1 MNFENIH
8 LSTRQFEDILEV
20 VKENTGMAYRKGA
33 KNIIIITGT
42 MDQIEVAHK
51 LLQCLVN
58 QKVKLEKKVTNYGD
72 NAGLTSVGMNE
83 LGNDKS
89 NISGSNNFEVQP
101 QFMTLLK
108 LVCNDNLQEIEEKF
122 CVQIECD
129 ENTSK
134 VLITSKNTS
143 VQDHFQKGCDAFI
156 DLYQKFVPNIGR
168 EEVGLPKG
176 ADTACIQR
184 AITTTEAINAMVCE
198 KREKTLVVYAEKKSI
213 KSLVQSLKEEL
224 DLTNDQS
231 SKRTKRDQDST
242 RRGAR
247 DTSQQGQHHVLNNEV
262 NLSLYQGDITDERVD
277 AIVNAANDWLQHGG
291 GVAAAIVRKGGR
303 QIQDESDRI
312 TRQYGPLNV
321 GCATYTSA
329 GKLACRYVIHT
340 VGPEWRKHGKENSK
354 YFLRQACIES
364 LHIAALQ
371 LQLSSIALT
380 AISSGIFGMPKD
392 ICAEV
397 MFAAIEEFSSSV
409 DAEFS
414 TLRDVRIVIIDKP
427 TLSVFQEEFVKRYVT
442 HEASAEAMSTKG
454 RSSDGQETTSPL
466 PNLERNAYQSKRND
480 SSISTLQTQFDDKTF
495 SLEQREQNGHVD
507 TPSVPTNSEEIEKT
521 KHSTSPDSVKE
532 NDENDKKNSP
542 PMGQLE
548 EEEGSRNPEVTHE
561 ASAEAMSTKG
571 RSSDGQETTSP
582 LPNLE
587 RNAYQSKR
595 NDSSISTLQTQFDD
609 KTFSLE
615 QREQNGHVDTPSV
628 PTNSEEIEKTKHS
641 TSPDSVKENDEN
653 DKKNSP
659 PMGQLEEEE
668 GSRNPEVT
676 HEASAEAMSTKGRS
690 SDGQETTS
698 PLPNLERNAYQ
709 SKRNDSSISTLQTQF
724 DDKTFS
730 LEQREQNG
738 HVDTPS
744 VPTNSEEIE
753 KTKHSTSPDSVKEN
767 DENDKKNSPP
777 MGQLEEEEG
786 SRNPE
791 VNDPTSVVDPMKSKE
806 STKYVFSGIGR
817 GRGSRLAAKFT
828 RKETTGNAS
837 TGKTSSEISEGGAPP
852 PGLDVTEEGKILAK
866 TLNVHVAGDQK
877 SNVDET
883 VKAKNA
889 EENEESSSE
898 DLHNVK
904 QVQHL
909 ANANVDYENSQI
921 QSGNVDRADKEITA
935 KPHLKSNTSTRKK
948 TEQNFSDK
956 DLDADKQGPHYE
968 IQEKDLSTPGK
979 KGEQES
985 DRLAEPTV
993 NDNIKT
999 KSSQDEMTSETA
1011 KEEMQSQRKLTLQ
1024 NDSSTSCPNPSSEQS
1039 FSPQEVTKVKK
1050 DTVGER
1056 KNDEDSRSE
1065 NQFGG
1070 NAVQICSFI
1079 RFKFMVA

>member
-1 MNFENIH
+1 MEARVNFENIH

-247 DTSQQGQHHVLNNEV
+247 EAIDTSQQGQHHVLNNEV

-277 AIVNAANDWLQHGG
+277 AIVNAANDRLQHGG

-340 VGPEWRKHGKENSK
+340 VGPEWRKQGKENSK

-414 TLRDVRIVIIDKP
+414 TLRDVRIVIIDKS

-480 SSISTLQTQFDDKTF
+480 SSISTLQTQVDDKTF
-495 SLEQREQNGHVD
+495 FLEQREQNGHID

-532 NDENDKKNSP
+532 NDENGKKNSP

-595 NDSSISTLQTQFDD
+595 NDSSISTLQTQVDD
-609 KTFSLE
+609 KTFFLE
-615 QREQNGHVDTPSV
+615 QREQNGHIDTPSV

-653 DKKNSP
+653 
-659 PMGQLEEEE
+659 G
-668 GSRNPEVT
+668 
-676 HEASAEAMSTKGRS
+676 
-690 SDGQETTS
+690 
-698 PLPNLERNAYQ
+698 
-709 SKRNDSSISTLQTQF
+709 
-724 DDKTFS
+724 
-730 LEQREQNG
+730 
-738 HVDTPS
+738 
-744 VPTNSEEIE
+744 
-753 KTKHSTSPDSVKEN
+753 
-767 DENDKKNSPP
+767 KKNSPP

-791 VNDPTSVVDPMKSKE
+791 VNDPTSVVDPVKSKE

-993 NDNIKT
+993 NNNIKT

-1039 FSPQEVTKVKK
+1039 FSPQEVTEVKK

>member
-20 VKENTGMAYRKGA
+20 FKENTGMAYRKGA

-42 MDQIEVAHK
+42 IDQIEAAHK
-51 LLQCLVN
+51 LLQYLVS

-72 NAGLTSVGMNE
+72 NAGIASVGMNE

-101 QFMTLLK
+101 QFMKLLK

-134 VLITSKNTS
+134 VFITSKNAS

-176 ADTACIQR
+176 ADTAFIQR
-184 AITTTEAINAMVCE
+184 AVTTTETINAMVCE
-198 KREKTLVVYAEKKSI
+198 KTEKTLVLYAEKKSI

-224 DLTNDQS
+224 GLTNDQS

-242 RRGAR
+242 RRDACEAI

-303 QIQDESDRI
+303 QIQDESNWI
-312 TRQYGPLNV
+312 TQQYGPLNV

-329 GKLACRYVIHT
+329 GKLTCRYVIHT
-340 VGPEWRKHGKENSK
+340 VGPEWRKHGKESSK
-354 YFLRQACIES
+354 YFLRLACIES
-364 LHIAALQ
+364 LQIAALQ

-397 MFAAIEEFSSSV
+397 MFAAIEEFSSS
-409 DAEFS
+409 DHAEFS

-454 RSSDGQETTSPL
+454 RSSDGEETTPQL
-466 PNLERNAYQSKRND
+466 PNSERNAYQSERND
-480 SSISTLQTQFDDKTF
+480 SSISTRQTQCNDKTF
-495 SLEQREQNGHVD
+495 SLEQRQQNGRVGR
-507 TPSVPTNSEEIEKT
+507 PSVPTNSEDIEKR
-521 KHSTSPDSVKE
+521 KHSTTPDSVKE
-532 NDENDKKNSP
+532 NDENGKKNSP

-548 EEEGSRNPEVTHE
+548 E
-561 ASAEAMSTKG
+561 
-571 RSSDGQETTSP
+571 Q
-582 LPNLE
+582 
-587 RNAYQSKR
+587 
-595 NDSSISTLQTQFDD
+595 
-609 KTFSLE
+609 
-615 QREQNGHVDTPSV
+615 
-628 PTNSEEIEKTKHS
+628 
-641 TSPDSVKENDEN
+641 
-653 DKKNSP
+653 
-659 PMGQLEEEE
+659 
-668 GSRNPEVT
+668 
-676 HEASAEAMSTKGRS
+676 
-690 SDGQETTS
+690 
-698 PLPNLERNAYQ
+698 
-709 SKRNDSSISTLQTQF
+709 
-724 DDKTFS
+724 
-730 LEQREQNG
+730 
-738 HVDTPS
+738 
-744 VPTNSEEIE
+744 
-753 KTKHSTSPDSVKEN
+753 
-767 DENDKKNSPP
+767 
-777 MGQLEEEEG
+777 EG

-791 VNDPTSVVDPMKSKE
+791 VNDPTSVVDPVKSKE

-828 RKETTGNAS
+828 GKETTGNAS
-837 TGKTSSEISEGGAPP
+837 TGKNSSEISKGGAPP
-852 PGLDVTEEGKILAK
+852 PGLDVTQEGKIIAE
-866 TLNVHVAGDQK
+866 TLNIHVEGDQK

-889 EENEESSSE
+889 EGNDESSSE
-898 DLHNVK
+898 DLHNVQK
-904 QVQHL
+904 VQHL
-909 ANANVDYENSQI
+909 TNANVDYENSQI

-935 KPHLKSNTSTRKK
+935 KPHLKSNTSTREN
-948 TEQNFSDK
+948 TEQHFSDK
-956 DLDADKQGPHYE
+956 DVDADKQGPHYE

-1011 KEEMQSQRKLTLQ
+1011 KEEIQSQRKLTLQ
-1024 NDSSTSCPNPSSEQS
+1024 SDSSTSCPNPSSEQS
-1039 FSPQEVTKVKK
+1039 FSPQEVTEVSK

-1065 NQFGG
+1065 NPFGG
-1070 NAVQICSFI
+1070 NAV
-1079 RFKFMVA
+1079 

>member
-1 MNFENIH
+1 
-8 LSTRQFEDILEV
+8 
-20 VKENTGMAYRKGA
+20 MAYRKGA

-176 ADTACIQR
+176 ADTAFIQR

-247 DTSQQGQHHVLNNEV
+247 EAIDTSQQGQHHVLNNEV

-277 AIVNAANDWLQHGG
+277 AIVNAANDRLQHGG

-321 GCATYTSA
+321 GYATYTSA

-340 VGPEWRKHGKENSK
+340 VGPEWRKHGKEKSK
-354 YFLRQACIES
+354 YFLRLACIES

-427 TLSVFQEEFVKRYVT
+427 TLSVFQEEFVKRFVT
-442 HEASAEAMSTKG
+442 HEESAEAMSTKG

-480 SSISTLQTQFDDKTF
+480 SSISTLQTQVDDKTF
-495 SLEQREQNGHVD
+495 FLEQREQNGHID

-532 NDENDKKNSP
+532 NDENGKKNSP

-595 NDSSISTLQTQFDD
+595 NDSSISTLQTQVDD
-609 KTFSLE
+609 KTFFLE
-615 QREQNGHVDTPSV
+615 QREQNGHIDTPSV

-653 DKKNSP
+653 GKKNSP

-709 SKRNDSSISTLQTQF
+709 SKRNDSSISTLQTQV
-724 DDKTFS
+724 DDKTFF

-738 HVDTPS
+738 HIDTPS

-767 DENDKKNSPP
+767 DENGKKNSPP

-791 VNDPTSVVDPMKSKE
+791 VNDPTSVVDPVKSKE

-828 RKETTGNAS
+828 GKETTGNAS
-837 TGKTSSEISEGGAPP
+837 TGKTSSEISERGAPP

-1039 FSPQEVTKVKK
+1039 FSPQEVTEVNK
-1050 DTVGER
+1050 DAVGEP

-1070 NAVQICSFI
+1070 NAVQICAFI

>member
-20 VKENTGMAYRKGA
+20 VKENTGIAYRKGA

-89 NISGSNNFEVQP
+89 NISGSNSFEVQP
-101 QFMTLLK
+101 QFIKLLK

-134 VLITSKNTS
+134 VFITSKNTS

-176 ADTACIQR
+176 ADTAFIQR

-247 DTSQQGQHHVLNNEV
+247 EAIDTSQQGQHHVLNNEV

-303 QIQDESDRI
+303 QIQDESNWI
-312 TRQYGPLNV
+312 TGQYGPLNV

-340 VGPEWRKHGKENSK
+340 VGPEWRKHGKEKSK
-354 YFLRQACIES
+354 YFLRLACIES

-397 MFAAIEEFSSSV
+397 MFAAIEEFSSS
-409 DAEFS
+409 DEAEFS

-427 TLSVFQEEFVKRYVT
+427 TLTVFQEEFVKRYVT
-442 HEASAEAMSTKG
+442 HEASAEAISTKG

-466 PNLERNAYQSKRND
+466 PNSERNAYQSKRND

-521 KHSTSPDSVKE
+521 KYSTSPNRVKE
-532 NDENDKKNSP
+532 NDENGKKNSP

-582 LPNLE
+582 LPNSE

-628 PTNSEEIEKTKHS
+628 PTNSEEIEKTKYS
-641 TSPDSVKENDEN
+641 TSPNRVKENDEN
-653 DKKNSP
+653 
-659 PMGQLEEEE
+659 G
-668 GSRNPEVT
+668 
-676 HEASAEAMSTKGRS
+676 
-690 SDGQETTS
+690 
-698 PLPNLERNAYQ
+698 
-709 SKRNDSSISTLQTQF
+709 
-724 DDKTFS
+724 
-730 LEQREQNG
+730 
-738 HVDTPS
+738 
-744 VPTNSEEIE
+744 
-753 KTKHSTSPDSVKEN
+753 
-767 DENDKKNSPP
+767 KKNSPP

-791 VNDPTSVVDPMKSKE
+791 VNDPTSVVDPVKSKE
-806 STKYVFSGIGR
+806 STKYVFSGVGR

-828 RKETTGNAS
+828 GKETTGNAS

-866 TLNVHVAGDQK
+866 TLNIHVAGDQK
-877 SNVDET
+877 SNFDET

-889 EENEESSSE
+889 EENEESSSD
-898 DLHNVK
+898 DLHNIK
-904 QVQHL
+904 KAQHL

-935 KPHLKSNTSTRKK
+935 KPHLKSNTSTREKP
-948 TEQNFSDK
+948 EQHFSDK
-956 DLDADKQGPHYE
+956 DVDADKQGPHDE
-968 IQEKDLSTPGK
+968 IQEKDLSTPGM

-1039 FSPQEVTKVKK
+1039 FSPQEVTEVNK

>member
-20 VKENTGMAYRKGA
+20 VKENTGIAYRKGA

-89 NISGSNNFEVQP
+89 NISGSNSFEVQP
-101 QFMTLLK
+101 QFIKLLK

-134 VLITSKNTS
+134 VFITSKNKS

-176 ADTACIQR
+176 ADTAFIQR

-224 DLTNDQS
+224 GLTNDQS

-247 DTSQQGQHHVLNNEV
+247 EAIDTSQQGQHHVLNNEV

-303 QIQDESDRI
+303 QIQDESNWI
-312 TRQYGPLNV
+312 TGQYGPLNV

-354 YFLRQACIES
+354 YFLRLACIQS

-397 MFAAIEEFSSSV
+397 MFAAIEEFSSSN

-427 TLSVFQEEFVKRYVT
+427 TLSVFQGEFVKRYVT

-466 PNLERNAYQSKRND
+466 PNSERRNEYQSKRND
-480 SSISTLQTQFDDKTF
+480 SSISTLQTRFDHKTF
-495 SLEQREQNGHVD
+495 SLEQREQNEHVD

-521 KHSTSPDSVKE
+521 KHNTSPDSVKK
-532 NDENDKKNSP
+532 NDENGKKNSP
-542 PMGQLE
+542 PMSQLE
-548 EEEGSRNPEVTHE
+548 EEEGGRNPEVTHE

-582 LPNLE
+582 LPNSE
-587 RNAYQSKR
+587 RRNEYQSKR
-595 NDSSISTLQTQFDD
+595 NDSSISTLQTRFDH

-615 QREQNGHVDTPSV
+615 QREQNEHVDTPSV
-628 PTNSEEIEKTKHS
+628 PTNSEEIEKTKHN
-641 TSPDSVKENDEN
+641 TSPDSVKKNDEN
-653 DKKNSP
+653 GKKNSP
-659 PMGQLEEEE
+659 PM
-668 GSRNPEVT
+668 S
-676 HEASAEAMSTKGRS
+676 
-690 SDGQETTS
+690 
-698 PLPNLERNAYQ
+698 
-709 SKRNDSSISTLQTQF
+709 
-724 DDKTFS
+724 
-730 LEQREQNG
+730 
-738 HVDTPS
+738 
-744 VPTNSEEIE
+744 
-753 KTKHSTSPDSVKEN
+753 
-767 DENDKKNSPP
+767 
-777 MGQLEEEEG
+777 QLEEEEG

-791 VNDPTSVVDPMKSKE
+791 VNDPTSVVDPVKSKE

-828 RKETTGNAS
+828 GKETTGNAS

-866 TLNVHVAGDQK
+866 TLNIHVAGDQK
-877 SNVDET
+877 SNFDET
-883 VKAKNA
+883 VKAKNV

-898 DLHNVK
+898 DLHNIK
-904 QVQHL
+904 KVQHL

-935 KPHLKSNTSTRKK
+935 KPHLKSNASTREK
-948 TEQNFSDK
+948 TEQHFSDK
-956 DLDADKQGPHYE
+956 DVDADKQGPHYE
-968 IQEKDLSTPGK
+968 IQGKDLSTPGK

-993 NDNIKT
+993 NDNVKT
-999 KSSQDEMTSETA
+999 KSSEDEMTSETA

-1024 NDSSTSCPNPSSEQS
+1024 NDPSTSCPNPSSEQS
-1039 FSPQEVTKVKK
+1039 FSPQEVTEVNK

>member
-101 QFMTLLK
+101 QFMKLLK

-122 CVQIECD
+122 CVQIKCD

-134 VLITSKNTS
+134 VFITSKNTS

-176 ADTACIQR
+176 ADTAFIQR

-247 DTSQQGQHHVLNNEV
+247 EAIDTSQQGQHHVLNNEV

-303 QIQDESDRI
+303 QIQDESNRI

-321 GCATYTSA
+321 GCAAYTSA

-354 YFLRQACIES
+354 YFLRLACIES

-397 MFAAIEEFSSSV
+397 MFAAIEEFSSSN

-454 RSSDGQETTSPL
+454 RSSDGQEKTSPL
-466 PNLERNAYQSKRND
+466 PNSERNAYQSKRND

-532 NDENDKKNSP
+532 NDENGKKNSP

-571 RSSDGQETTSP
+571 RSSDGQEKTSP
-582 LPNLE
+582 LPNSE

-653 DKKNSP
+653 
-659 PMGQLEEEE
+659 G
-668 GSRNPEVT
+668 
-676 HEASAEAMSTKGRS
+676 
-690 SDGQETTS
+690 
-698 PLPNLERNAYQ
+698 
-709 SKRNDSSISTLQTQF
+709 
-724 DDKTFS
+724 
-730 LEQREQNG
+730 
-738 HVDTPS
+738 
-744 VPTNSEEIE
+744 
-753 KTKHSTSPDSVKEN
+753 
-767 DENDKKNSPP
+767 KKNSPP

-791 VNDPTSVVDPMKSKE
+791 VNDPTSVVDPVKSKE

-828 RKETTGNAS
+828 GRETTGKAS

-889 EENEESSSE
+889 QENEESSSE
-898 DLHNVK
+898 DLRNVK
-904 QVQHL
+904 QVPHL

-935 KPHLKSNTSTRKK
+935 KPHLKSNTSTREK

-956 DLDADKQGPHYE
+956 DVDADKQGPHYE

-985 DRLAEPTV
+985 DRLGEPTV

-1024 NDSSTSCPNPSSEQS
+1024 NDSSISCPNPSSEQS
-1039 FSPQEVTKVKK
+1039 FSPQEVTEVNK

>member
-20 VKENTGMAYRKGA
+20 VKENTGIAYRKGA

-89 NISGSNNFEVQP
+89 NISGSNSFEVQP
-101 QFMTLLK
+101 QFIKLLK

-134 VLITSKNTS
+134 VFITSKNTS

-176 ADTACIQR
+176 ADTAFIQR

-224 DLTNDQS
+224 GLTNDQS

-247 DTSQQGQHHVLNNEV
+247 EAIDTSQQGQHHVLNNEV

-303 QIQDESDRI
+303 QIQDESNWI
-312 TRQYGPLNV
+312 TGQYGPLNV

-354 YFLRQACIES
+354 YFLRLACIQS

-397 MFAAIEEFSSSV
+397 MFAAIEEFSSSN

-427 TLSVFQEEFVKRYVT
+427 TLSVFQGEFVKRYVT

-466 PNLERNAYQSKRND
+466 PNSERNAYQSKRND

-521 KHSTSPDSVKE
+521 KHNTSPDSVKE
-532 NDENDKKNSP
+532 NDENGKKNSP
-542 PMGQLE
+542 PMSQLE
-548 EEEGSRNPEVTHE
+548 EEEGGRNPEVTHE

-582 LPNLE
+582 LPNSE

-628 PTNSEEIEKTKHS
+628 PTNSEEIEKTKHN

-653 DKKNSP
+653 GKKNSP
-659 PMGQLEEEE
+659 PM
-668 GSRNPEVT
+668 S
-676 HEASAEAMSTKGRS
+676 
-690 SDGQETTS
+690 
-698 PLPNLERNAYQ
+698 
-709 SKRNDSSISTLQTQF
+709 
-724 DDKTFS
+724 
-730 LEQREQNG
+730 
-738 HVDTPS
+738 
-744 VPTNSEEIE
+744 
-753 KTKHSTSPDSVKEN
+753 
-767 DENDKKNSPP
+767 
-777 MGQLEEEEG
+777 QLEEEEG

-791 VNDPTSVVDPMKSKE
+791 VNDPTSVVDPVKSKE

-828 RKETTGNAS
+828 GKETTGNAS

-866 TLNVHVAGDQK
+866 TLNIHVAGDQK
-877 SNVDET
+877 SNFDET
-883 VKAKNA
+883 VKAKNV

-898 DLHNVK
+898 DLHNIK
-904 QVQHL
+904 KVQHL

-935 KPHLKSNTSTRKK
+935 KPHLKSNTSTREKP
-948 TEQNFSDK
+948 EQHFSDK
-956 DLDADKQGPHYE
+956 DVDADKQGPHDE
-968 IQEKDLSTPGK
+968 IQEKDLSTPGM

-1039 FSPQEVTKVKK
+1039 FSPQEVTEVNK

>member
-51 LLQCLVN
+51 VLQCLVN

-176 ADTACIQR
+176 ADTAFIQR

-247 DTSQQGQHHVLNNEV
+247 EAIDTSQQGQHHVLNNEV

-277 AIVNAANDWLQHGG
+277 AIVNAANDRLQHGG

-340 VGPEWRKHGKENSK
+340 VGPEWRKHGKEKSK
-354 YFLRQACIES
+354 YFLRLACIES

-442 HEASAEAMSTKG
+442 HEESAEAMSTKG

-480 SSISTLQTQFDDKTF
+480 SSISTLQTQVDDKTF
-495 SLEQREQNGHVD
+495 FLEQREQNGHID

-532 NDENDKKNSP
+532 NDENGKKNSP

-595 NDSSISTLQTQFDD
+595 NDSSISTLQTQVDD
-609 KTFSLE
+609 KTFFLE
-615 QREQNGHVDTPSV
+615 QREQNGHIDTPSV

-653 DKKNSP
+653 
-659 PMGQLEEEE
+659 G
-668 GSRNPEVT
+668 
-676 HEASAEAMSTKGRS
+676 
-690 SDGQETTS
+690 
-698 PLPNLERNAYQ
+698 
-709 SKRNDSSISTLQTQF
+709 
-724 DDKTFS
+724 
-730 LEQREQNG
+730 
-738 HVDTPS
+738 
-744 VPTNSEEIE
+744 
-753 KTKHSTSPDSVKEN
+753 
-767 DENDKKNSPP
+767 KKNSPP

-791 VNDPTSVVDPMKSKE
+791 VNDPTSVVDPVKSKE

-828 RKETTGNAS
+828 GKETTGNAS
-837 TGKTSSEISEGGAPP
+837 TGKTSSEISERGAPP

-956 DLDADKQGPHYE
+956 DLDADKQGAHYE

-1039 FSPQEVTKVKK
+1039 FSPQEVTEVNK
-1050 DTVGER
+1050 DAVGEP

-1070 NAVQICSFI
+1070 NAVQICAFI

>member
-1 MNFENIH
+1 
-8 LSTRQFEDILEV
+8 
-20 VKENTGMAYRKGA
+20 MAYRKGA

-247 DTSQQGQHHVLNNEV
+247 EAIDTSQQGQHHVLNNEV

-277 AIVNAANDWLQHGG
+277 AIVNAANDRLQHGG

-414 TLRDVRIVIIDKP
+414 TLRDVRIVIIDKS

-532 NDENDKKNSP
+532 NDENDKINSP
-542 PMGQLE
+542 PMSQLE

-653 DKKNSP
+653 DKINSP
-659 PMGQLEEEE
+659 PM
-668 GSRNPEVT
+668 S
-676 HEASAEAMSTKGRS
+676 
-690 SDGQETTS
+690 
-698 PLPNLERNAYQ
+698 
-709 SKRNDSSISTLQTQF
+709 
-724 DDKTFS
+724 
-730 LEQREQNG
+730 
-738 HVDTPS
+738 
-744 VPTNSEEIE
+744 
-753 KTKHSTSPDSVKEN
+753 
-767 DENDKKNSPP
+767 
-777 MGQLEEEEG
+777 QLEEEEG

-791 VNDPTSVVDPMKSKE
+791 VNDPTSVVDPVKSKE

-993 NDNIKT
+993 NNNIKT

-1039 FSPQEVTKVKK
+1039 FSPQEVTEVKK

>member
-1 MNFENIH
+1 MEARVNFENIH

-51 LLQCLVN
+51 VLQCLVN

-176 ADTACIQR
+176 ADTAFIQR

-247 DTSQQGQHHVLNNEV
+247 EAIDTSQQGQHHVLNNEV

-277 AIVNAANDWLQHGG
+277 AIVNAANDRLQHGG

-340 VGPEWRKHGKENSK
+340 VGPEWRKHGKEKSK
-354 YFLRQACIES
+354 YFLRLACIES

-442 HEASAEAMSTKG
+442 HEESAEAMSTKG

-480 SSISTLQTQFDDKTF
+480 SSISTLQTQVDDKTF
-495 SLEQREQNGHVD
+495 FLEQREQNGHID

-532 NDENDKKNSP
+532 NDENGKKNSP

-595 NDSSISTLQTQFDD
+595 NDSSISTLQTQVDD
-609 KTFSLE
+609 KTFFLE
-615 QREQNGHVDTPSV
+615 QREQNGHIDTPSV

-653 DKKNSP
+653 
-659 PMGQLEEEE
+659 G
-668 GSRNPEVT
+668 
-676 HEASAEAMSTKGRS
+676 
-690 SDGQETTS
+690 
-698 PLPNLERNAYQ
+698 
-709 SKRNDSSISTLQTQF
+709 
-724 DDKTFS
+724 
-730 LEQREQNG
+730 
-738 HVDTPS
+738 
-744 VPTNSEEIE
+744 
-753 KTKHSTSPDSVKEN
+753 
-767 DENDKKNSPP
+767 KKNSPP

-791 VNDPTSVVDPMKSKE
+791 VNDPTSVVDPVKSKE

-828 RKETTGNAS
+828 GKETTGNAS
-837 TGKTSSEISEGGAPP
+837 TGKTSSEISERGAPP

-956 DLDADKQGPHYE
+956 DLDADKQGAHYE

-1039 FSPQEVTKVKK
+1039 FSPQEVTEVNK
-1050 DTVGER
+1050 DAVGEP

-1070 NAVQICSFI
+1070 NAVQICAFI

>member
-1 MNFENIH
+1 
-8 LSTRQFEDILEV
+8 
-20 VKENTGMAYRKGA
+20 
-33 KNIIIITGT
+33 
-42 MDQIEVAHK
+42 
-51 LLQCLVN
+51 
-58 QKVKLEKKVTNYGD
+58 
-72 NAGLTSVGMNE
+72 
-83 LGNDKS
+83 
-89 NISGSNNFEVQP
+89 
-101 QFMTLLK
+101 
-108 LVCNDNLQEIEEKF
+108 
-122 CVQIECD
+122 
-129 ENTSK
+129 
-134 VLITSKNTS
+134 
-143 VQDHFQKGCDAFI
+143 
-156 DLYQKFVPNIGR
+156 
-168 EEVGLPKG
+168 
-176 ADTACIQR
+176 
-184 AITTTEAINAMVCE
+184 
-198 KREKTLVVYAEKKSI
+198 
-213 KSLVQSLKEEL
+213 
-224 DLTNDQS
+224 
-231 SKRTKRDQDST
+231 
-242 RRGAR
+242 
-247 DTSQQGQHHVLNNEV
+247 
-262 NLSLYQGDITDERVD
+262 
-277 AIVNAANDWLQHGG
+277 
-291 GVAAAIVRKGGR
+291 
-303 QIQDESDRI
+303 
-312 TRQYGPLNV
+312 
-321 GCATYTSA
+321 
-329 GKLACRYVIHT
+329 
-340 VGPEWRKHGKENSK
+340 
-354 YFLRQACIES
+354 
-364 LHIAALQ
+364 
-371 LQLSSIALT
+371 
-380 AISSGIFGMPKD
+380 
-392 ICAEV
+392 
-397 MFAAIEEFSSSV
+397 
-409 DAEFS
+409 
-414 TLRDVRIVIIDKP
+414 
-427 TLSVFQEEFVKRYVT
+427 
-442 HEASAEAMSTKG
+442 
-454 RSSDGQETTSPL
+454 
-466 PNLERNAYQSKRND
+466 
-480 SSISTLQTQFDDKTF
+480 
-495 SLEQREQNGHVD
+495 
-507 TPSVPTNSEEIEKT
+507 
-521 KHSTSPDSVKE
+521 
-532 NDENDKKNSP
+532 
-542 PMGQLE
+542 
-548 EEEGSRNPEVTHE
+548 
-561 ASAEAMSTKG
+561 
-571 RSSDGQETTSP
+571 
-582 LPNLE
+582 
-587 RNAYQSKR
+587 
-595 NDSSISTLQTQFDD
+595 
-609 KTFSLE
+609 
-615 QREQNGHVDTPSV
+615 
-628 PTNSEEIEKTKHS
+628 
-641 TSPDSVKENDEN
+641 
-653 DKKNSP
+653 
-659 PMGQLEEEE
+659 
-668 GSRNPEVT
+668 
-676 HEASAEAMSTKGRS
+676 MSTKGRS

-791 VNDPTSVVDPMKSKE
+791 VNDPTSVVDPVKSKE
-806 STKYVFSGIGR
+806 STKYVFSGR

-828 RKETTGNAS
+828 GKETTGNAS

-1039 FSPQEVTKVKK
+1039 FSPQEVTEVKK

>member
-1 MNFENIH
+1 
-8 LSTRQFEDILEV
+8 
-20 VKENTGMAYRKGA
+20 
-33 KNIIIITGT
+33 
-42 MDQIEVAHK
+42 
-51 LLQCLVN
+51 
-58 QKVKLEKKVTNYGD
+58 
-72 NAGLTSVGMNE
+72 
-83 LGNDKS
+83 
-89 NISGSNNFEVQP
+89 
-101 QFMTLLK
+101 
-108 LVCNDNLQEIEEKF
+108 
-122 CVQIECD
+122 
-129 ENTSK
+129 
-134 VLITSKNTS
+134 
-143 VQDHFQKGCDAFI
+143 
-156 DLYQKFVPNIGR
+156 
-168 EEVGLPKG
+168 
-176 ADTACIQR
+176 
-184 AITTTEAINAMVCE
+184 
-198 KREKTLVVYAEKKSI
+198 
-213 KSLVQSLKEEL
+213 
-224 DLTNDQS
+224 
-231 SKRTKRDQDST
+231 
-242 RRGAR
+242 
-247 DTSQQGQHHVLNNEV
+247 
-262 NLSLYQGDITDERVD
+262 
-277 AIVNAANDWLQHGG
+277 
-291 GVAAAIVRKGGR
+291 
-303 QIQDESDRI
+303 
-312 TRQYGPLNV
+312 
-321 GCATYTSA
+321 
-329 GKLACRYVIHT
+329 
-340 VGPEWRKHGKENSK
+340 
-354 YFLRQACIES
+354 
-364 LHIAALQ
+364 
-371 LQLSSIALT
+371 
-380 AISSGIFGMPKD
+380 
-392 ICAEV
+392 
-397 MFAAIEEFSSSV
+397 
-409 DAEFS
+409 
-414 TLRDVRIVIIDKP
+414 
-427 TLSVFQEEFVKRYVT
+427 
-442 HEASAEAMSTKG
+442 
-454 RSSDGQETTSPL
+454 
-466 PNLERNAYQSKRND
+466 
-480 SSISTLQTQFDDKTF
+480 
-495 SLEQREQNGHVD
+495 
-507 TPSVPTNSEEIEKT
+507 
-521 KHSTSPDSVKE
+521 
-532 NDENDKKNSP
+532 
-542 PMGQLE
+542 MGQLE

-615 QREQNGHVDTPSV
+615 QREQNGHIDTPSV

-653 DKKNSP
+653 
-659 PMGQLEEEE
+659 G
-668 GSRNPEVT
+668 
-676 HEASAEAMSTKGRS
+676 
-690 SDGQETTS
+690 
-698 PLPNLERNAYQ
+698 
-709 SKRNDSSISTLQTQF
+709 
-724 DDKTFS
+724 
-730 LEQREQNG
+730 
-738 HVDTPS
+738 
-744 VPTNSEEIE
+744 
-753 KTKHSTSPDSVKEN
+753 
-767 DENDKKNSPP
+767 KKNSPP

-791 VNDPTSVVDPMKSKE
+791 VNDPTSVVDPVKSKE

-828 RKETTGNAS
+828 GKETTGNAS
-837 TGKTSSEISEGGAPP
+837 TGKTSSEISERGAPP

-1039 FSPQEVTKVKK
+1039 FSPQEVTEVNK
-1050 DTVGER
+1050 DAVGEP

-1070 NAVQICSFI
+1070 NAVQICAFI

>member
-1 MNFENIH
+1 MQARVNFENIH

-20 VKENTGMAYRKGA
+20 VKENTGTAYRKGA

-42 MDQIEVAHK
+42 IDQIEVAHN

-101 QFMTLLK
+101 QFMKLLK

-134 VLITSKNTS
+134 VFITSKNAR
-143 VQDHFQKGCDAFI
+143 VKDHFQKGCDAFI

-168 EEVGLPKG
+168 EEVGLPKS
-176 ADTACIQR
+176 ADTAFIQR
-184 AITTTEAINAMVCE
+184 AFTTTEAINAMVCE
-198 KREKTLVVYAEKKSI
+198 KTEKTLVVYAEKKSI

-224 DLTNDQS
+224 GLTNDQS

-247 DTSQQGQHHVLNNEV
+247 EAIDISQQGQHHVLNNEV

-303 QIQDESDRI
+303 QIQDESNWI

-340 VGPEWRKHGKENSK
+340 VGPEWRKHGKESSK
-354 YFLRQACIES
+354 YFLRLACIQS
-364 LHIAALQ
+364 LQIAALE

-397 MFAAIEEFSSSV
+397 MFAAIEEFSSS
-409 DAEFS
+409 DHAEFS

-442 HEASAEAMSTKG
+442 HEASGEAISTKG
-454 RSSDGQETTSPL
+454 RSSDGQETTPPL
-466 PNLERNAYQSKRND
+466 PNSERNAYQSERND
-480 SSISTLQTQFDDKTF
+480 SSISTRQTQFDDKTF
-495 SLEQREQNGHVD
+495 SLEQREQNGHVG
-507 TPSVPTNSEEIEKT
+507 TPSVPTNSEDIEKR
-521 KHSTSPDSVKE
+521 KHSTTPDSVKE
-532 NDENDKKNSP
+532 NDEN
-542 PMGQLE
+542 G
-548 EEEGSRNPEVTHE
+548 
-561 ASAEAMSTKG
+561 
-571 RSSDGQETTSP
+571 
-582 LPNLE
+582 
-587 RNAYQSKR
+587 
-595 NDSSISTLQTQFDD
+595 
-609 KTFSLE
+609 
-615 QREQNGHVDTPSV
+615 
-628 PTNSEEIEKTKHS
+628 
-641 TSPDSVKENDEN
+641 
-653 DKKNSP
+653 
-659 PMGQLEEEE
+659 
-668 GSRNPEVT
+668 
-676 HEASAEAMSTKGRS
+676 
-690 SDGQETTS
+690 
-698 PLPNLERNAYQ
+698 
-709 SKRNDSSISTLQTQF
+709 
-724 DDKTFS
+724 
-730 LEQREQNG
+730 
-738 HVDTPS
+738 
-744 VPTNSEEIE
+744 
-753 KTKHSTSPDSVKEN
+753 
-767 DENDKKNSPP
+767 KKNSPP

-791 VNDPTSVVDPMKSKE
+791 VNDPTSVVDPVKSKE
-806 STKYVFSGIGR
+806 SIKHVFSGIGR

-828 RKETTGNAS
+828 GKETTGNAS
-837 TGKTSSEISEGGAPP
+837 TGKTSSEISKGGAPP
-852 PGLDVTEEGKILAK
+852 PGLDVTQEGKILAE
-866 TLNVHVAGDQK
+866 TLNIHVVCDQK

-883 VKAKNA
+883 VKSKNA
-889 EENEESSSE
+889 EGNDESSSE
-898 DLHNVK
+898 DLDNVK
-904 QVQHL
+904 KVQHL

-921 QSGNVDRADKEITA
+921 QSGNVERADKEITA
-935 KPHLKSNTSTRKK
+935 KPHLKSNTSTREN
-948 TEQNFSDK
+948 TEQHFSDK
-956 DLDADKQGPHYE
+956 DVDADKQGRHYE

-1039 FSPQEVTKVKK
+1039 LSPQEVTEVNK

-1065 NQFGG
+1065 NPFGG

-1079 RFKFMVA
+1079 KFKFMVA